1 MKPLVFLVGICVA
14 TATPVPS
21 LPAADSPLSRGQ
33 ILVAELRD
41 ARPVEDVEV
50 RGWIRRRDADGHRT
64 SIPFRYRTR
73 TGTAAWETI
82 YETEGGAGVPAQRL
96 TVIHAEGQPN
106 RYRLEGL
113 PPSTNAPVQELTG
126 DAAMVPFAG
135 SDFWLA
141 DLGLEYFHWAEH
153 RLDDEARIRMRKG
166 RPCKVLES
174 VNPTPG
180 ARGYTRVRSWVDRET
195 GKPILAEAYGPGRKL
210 LREFEIGGVTKVN
223 GVWQLKN
230 MEMRDLRADS
240 VTVLEF
246 QYEQRADAN

>member
-1 MKPLVFLVGICVA
+1 MNRLFVLLGLCAAAA
-14 TATPVPS
+14 TS
-21 LPAADSPLSRGQ
+21 LPAADSTLSRGQ
-33 ILVAELRD
+33 ILVNELRD
-41 ARPVEDVEV
+41 ARPIEDIEV
-50 RGWIRRRDADGHRT
+50 RGVIRRRDAEGRRT
-64 SIPFRYRTR
+64 STPFRYRTR
-73 TGTAAWETI
+73 TGAETWETI

-96 TVIHAEGQPN
+96 TVIHAPGQPN

-113 PPSTNAPVQELTG
+113 PPSTNAPPQELAG

-153 RLDDEARIRMRKG
+153 RLDDAARIRMRKG

-174 VNPTPG
+174 VNRAPG
-180 ARGYTRVRSWVDRET
+180 ARGYTRVRSWIDRET
-195 GKPILAEAYGPGRKL
+195 GKPILAEAYGSDRKL
-210 LREFEIGGVTKVN
+210 LREFEIGGVTKVD

-230 MEMRDLRADS
+230 MEMRDLQADS

-246 QYEQRADAN
+246 QYEQRADAD